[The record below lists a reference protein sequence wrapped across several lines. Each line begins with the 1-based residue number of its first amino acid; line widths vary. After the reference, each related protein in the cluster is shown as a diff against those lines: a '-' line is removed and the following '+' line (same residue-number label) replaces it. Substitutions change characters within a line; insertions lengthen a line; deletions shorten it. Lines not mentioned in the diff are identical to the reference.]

1 MRLFIEP
8 SESLLFRTGRPFVAG
23 ENNYAETM
31 FPPTPETLQGAIR
44 ATIAAYW
51 QPGVTIAEA
60 FAPKSNGEDNDLVKL
75 IGKFQDYRRFRI
87 TGISLGCRTNMANST
102 IERLF
107 PAPAHILEAEGD
119 ETTQVRLV
127 LKSCKDAN
135 VLTNLPDGMDLL
147 YPEHISTDSD
157 KLEPIKG
164 WLTESELKKALNL
177 GSQTTPGQALVT
189 VTKDKDIYTRESR
202 LGIGMNNKTK
212 ATQEGLL
219 YQVEMIR
226 MNPDYGF
233 VVDIALASEQD
244 EKTLIDDK
252 ETQTLLHLPDYGF
265 MSIGGERRAA
275 RFEVITSQEPSQ
287 LEQNK
292 EGNMLYLA
300 TPAALNYGW
309 QPENWKNKGLEAP
322 IAVAIERYQ
331 PIGGWLL
338 QPQNTGG
345 NDKPLRR
352 CVPAGTV
359 YYFKDNIRIPSTLTD
374 YGQQIGY
381 GIAYAG
387 HTGVN

>member
-8 SESLLFRTGRPFVAG
+8 NESLLFRTGRPFVAG
-23 ENNYAETM
+23 ENNFAETL

-44 ATIAAYW
+44 ATIAAHW
-51 QPGVTIAEA
+51 EQGKTIGEA
-60 FAPKSNGEDNDLVKL
+60 FSDSNLVNL
-75 IGKFQDYRRFRI
+75 IGNRETYARFRV
-87 TGISLGCRTNMANST
+87 TGISLGCRTNMANNSV
-102 IERLF
+102 ERLF
-107 PAPAHILEAEGD
+107 PAPVHILQNEND
-119 ETTQVRLV
+119 EKTQVRLV
-127 LKSCKDAN
+127 LKAREAEG
-135 VLTNLPDGMDLL
+135 VLTNLPDGMNLL
-147 YPEHISTDSD
+147 YPESISRDAD

-164 WLTESELKKALNL
+164 WLTESQLKKALNP
-177 GSQTTPGQALVT
+177 GPQTTPGQALISVT
-189 VTKDKDIYTRESR
+189 HDKEIYTRESR

-226 MNPDYGF
+226 MNLGYGF

-244 EKTLIDDK
+244 ENTLIDDK
-252 ETQTLLHLPDYGF
+252 ETRELLHLPDYGF
-265 MSIGGERRAA
+265 MTIGGERRAA
-275 RFEVITSQEPSQ
+275 RFEIITSSEPSQ
-287 LEQNK
+287 LEKGRQ
-292 EGNMLYLA
+292 GNILYLA

-309 QPENWKNKGLEAP
+309 QPKNWQNKGLETP

-331 PIGGWLL
+331 PIGGWSLI
-338 QPQNTGG
+338 PGSNGG

-359 YYFKDNIRIPSTLTD
+359 YFFQHNIHIPSSLTD

>member
-8 SESLLFRTGRPFVAG
+8 NESLLFRTGRPFVAG
-23 ENNYAETM
+23 ENNFAETM
-31 FPPTPETLQGAIR
+31 FPPTPETLQGAVR

-51 QPGVTIAEA
+51 QPGMTIAEA
-60 FAPKSNGEDNDLVKL
+60 FDDPESGLVPL
-75 IGKFQDYRRFRI
+75 IGKYQEYNRFRV
-87 TGISLGCRTNMANST
+87 TGISLGRRTDGANNT

-107 PAPAHILEAEGD
+107 PAPAHILQNEND

-127 LKSCKDAN
+127 LKSREKEG
-135 VLTNLPDGMDLL
+135 VLTNLPKEMSLL

-164 WLTESELKKALNL
+164 WLTESQLKKALNL
-177 GSQTTPGQALVT
+177 GSQTTPGQALVK
-189 VTKDKDIYTRESR
+189 VTKDDKIFKRESR
-202 LGIGMNNKTK
+202 LGIGMNNQTK

-226 MNPDYGF
+226 MNPGYGF
-233 VVDIALASEQD
+233 VVDIALASEQGGNAF
-244 EKTLIDDK
+244 LDDK
-252 ETQTLLHLPDYGF
+252 ETRKSLRLPDYGF

-275 RFEVITSQEPSQ
+275 RFEVLTPQEPSQ
-287 LEQNK
+287 LEQNVK
-292 EGNMLYLA
+292 GNMLYLA

-309 QPENWKNKGLEAP
+309 QPQNWGSKGITESP
-322 IAVAIERYQ
+322 VAVAIERYL

-374 YGQQIGY
+374 YGQPIGY
-381 GIAYAG
+381 GIAYTG

>member
-8 SESLLFRTGRPFVAG
+8 NESLLFRTGRPFVAG
-23 ENNYAETM
+23 ENNFAETL

-51 QPGVTIAEA
+51 KPGMSIAEA
-60 FAPKSNGEDNDLVKL
+60 FEDDDLVKL
-75 IGKFQDYRRFRI
+75 IGKFQDYRRFRV
-87 TGISLGCRTNMANST
+87 TGIALGCRTNMADNSV
-102 IERLF
+102 ERLF
-107 PAPAHILEAEGD
+107 PAPVHILQNEND
-119 ETTQVRLV
+119 EKTQVRLV
-127 LKSCKDAN
+127 LKSREKEG

-147 YPEHISTDSD
+147 YPEHISEESD

-164 WLTESELKKALNL
+164 WLTESQLKKALNL
-177 GSQTTPGQALVT
+177 GPHTTPGKALVE

-226 MNPDYGF
+226 MEPDYGF
-233 VVDIALASEQD
+233 VVDIALTSEHD
-244 EKTLIDDK
+244 ENTLINDE
-252 ETQTLLHLPDYGF
+252 ETRKLLHLPPYGF

-275 RFEVITSQEPSQ
+275 RFEVLTSQEPSQ
-287 LEQNK
+287 LEQNVK
-292 EGNMLYLA
+292 GNMLYLA

-309 QPENWKNKGLEAP
+309 QPQNWGSKGITKSP
-322 IAVAIERYQ
+322 VAVAIERYV

-359 YYFKDNIRIPSTLTD
+359 YYFKEKILIPSTLTD
-374 YGQQIGY
+374 YGQEIGY